1 MANLSDTSAAASAQL
16 RYPGKVPV
24 FYLPSATGGQSG
36 PAATRSKYNLVLLF
50 VEGGEQTSNYLQA
63 LAVIHRNILA
73 EAARV
78 MAVVAL
84 PLDEVRTLSERLRV
98 PFTLLADEDGK
109 TTTRMLGESAHAAL
123 CIADRYGVIYYLE
136 AVPSTSDLPDVQAV
150 LDWLEFVQI
159 QCPE

>member
-1 MANLSDTSAAASAQL
+1 M
-16 RYPGKVPV
+16 RYPGKVPI
-24 FYLPSATGGQSG
+24 FYLPSAAGGQSG

-50 VEGGEQTSNYLQA
+50 VEGGEQATKYLQVLSA
-63 LAVIHRNILA
+63 IHRDILA

-84 PLDEVRTLSERLRV
+84 PLDEVRAQSERLGI
-98 PFTLLADEDGK
+98 PFTLLADEEAE
-109 TTTRMLGESAHAAL
+109 TTTRMLGENAHAAL
-123 CIADRYGVIYYLE
+123 CVADRYGVIYYLE
-136 AVPSTSDLPDVQAV
+136 VVPSTGDLPDVQAV